1 MAFYRNYSNETVTLD
16 DKSQGEQSMQGI
28 HHDVGNEEVEG
39 SLSEND
45 DNGQL
50 QDEVGVEVETTAED
64 QVPPGR
70 GVNLSG
76 KWGSGFWKDCQPMG
90 PSGRSGSGEESKSGS
105 EYKNEE
111 ESDEVSDGREDQLES
126 EDEGRQKEMGKSRS
140 VPADEMLSD
149 EYYEQDGDDQSDSLH
164 YRAANPSS
172 GYSSKLQS
180 RPVSASKYASRKAK
194 ASKDQEDNEYAD
206 YEDDDSEDEDDPD
219 DPDYGSTG
227 RGKGIKV
234 WFYV

>member
-1 MAFYRNYSNETVTLD
+1 MAFYRNYSNETVILD
-16 DKSQGEQSMQGI
+16 EKSQGEQSMQGI
-28 HHDVGNEEVEG
+28 HQDVGNEEVGG

-45 DNGQL
+45 DSGQL
-50 QDEVGVEVETTAED
+50 QDEVGVEVEATVGD
-64 QVPPGR
+64 QVPPER
-70 GVNLSG
+70 RVNLAG
-76 KWGSGFWKDCQPMG
+76 KWGSGFWKDCQPIG
-90 PSGRSGSGEESKSGS
+90 PSGRSASGEESKSGS

-172 GYSSKLQS
+172 GYSSKPQS
-180 RPVSASKYASRKAK
+180 RSIAASKYASRKPK
-194 ASKDQEDNEYAD
+194 ASKDQYNGEYAD
-206 YEDDDSEDEDDPD
+206 YDDDDSED
-219 DPDYGSTG
+219 
-227 RGKGIKV
+227 GK
-234 WFYV
+234 FYYFEHLYHLLTYSVLYVR